1 MKEAET
7 CHPLLIPRAG
17 TILEDLHLPNVA
29 SVLRMED
36 ETLPHFTLI
45 YNTSVHYSTLSII

>member
-7 CHPLLIPRAG
+7 CHPLLVPRTGA
-17 TILEDLHLPNVA
+17 ILEDLHSPNAA

-36 ETLPHFTLI
+36 ETLPDFTLM
-45 YNTSVHYSTLSII
+45 YSTIVHSL

>member
-7 CHPLLIPRAG
+7 CHPLLIPRTGA
-17 TILEDLHLPNVA
+17 ILEDLHLPNVA

-36 ETLPHFTLI
+36 ETLPHSTLM
-45 YNTSVHYSTLSII
+45 YNTSVHSTL